1 MRIKFNTYER
11 VAGMFVLTAIFGS
24 LTVMVGVAIKK
35 GWFEPKVSFETA
47 LKNAEGIRE
56 GTQVQ
61 IAGLRAGAITHI
73 ELKSD
78 NEVHV
83 RMEIAEKFHDRIRE
97 DSVVRA
103 IRPFIIGEKV
113 MEITVGGEGEARV
126 AQNGFIKSEPTMDV
140 MDLVSGKTIGP
151 HLEKLSRMFDNLRVV
166 AEALLDPERSKA
178 MIRMFD
184 DLSPLVKNMNDMSKE
199 AAGLLKGVNKDKMLV
214 RMVTNLSALTDQI
227 NMHLPVIAKE
237 SPALAKDMAKIAK
250 NVAVLTEELSK
261 TLPALQEIGPELPRA
276 SRRAIEALDETVV
289 TLKALQKSFLLKGSV
304 RDVKDEE
311 AQRDS
316 ERVPANK
323 K

>member
-24 LTVMVGVAIKK
+24 LAVMVGVAIKK
-35 GWFEPKVSFETA
+35 GWFEPKVSFETT

-73 ELKSD
+73 ELKSG

-83 RMEIAEKFHDRIRE
+83 RLDIAERFHDRIRQ

-113 MEITVGGEGEARV
+113 IEITVGSEAEPRI
-126 AQNGFIKSEPTMDV
+126 AQQGFIKSESTMDV

-151 HLEKLSRMFDNLRVV
+151 HLENVSRMLENLRVV

-184 DLSPLVKNMNDMSKE
+184 DLSPLVKNMNDMSRE

-227 NMHLPVIAKE
+227 NIHLPVIAKE

-316 ERVPANK
+316 GRAPANNK
-323 K
+323 